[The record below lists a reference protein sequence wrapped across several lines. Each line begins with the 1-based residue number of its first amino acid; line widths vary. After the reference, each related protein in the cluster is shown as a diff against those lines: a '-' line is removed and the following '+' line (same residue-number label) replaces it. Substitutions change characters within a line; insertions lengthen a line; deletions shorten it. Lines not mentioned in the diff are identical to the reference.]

1 MASCLEH
8 PQLFP
13 GKLPSINRYS
23 VEVAIYLNDRLK
35 TAATTA
41 NAHYM
46 SPYDAF
52 SG

>member
-35 TAATTA
+35 T